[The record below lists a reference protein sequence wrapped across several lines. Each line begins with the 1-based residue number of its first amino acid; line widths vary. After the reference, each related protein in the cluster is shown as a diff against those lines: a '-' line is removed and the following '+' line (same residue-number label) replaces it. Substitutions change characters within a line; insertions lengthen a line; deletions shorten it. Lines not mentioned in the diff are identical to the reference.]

1 MRRRAVQNLLRM
13 GDDVKHY
20 SLSQW
25 TDFARRVT
33 TAVENEQMQKHLD
46 GCQRCLGV
54 VKGFESVADFA
65 KRESSYSPSEDALR
79 IVQSYFAPVKMALAG
94 AKPIAIARLT
104 FDSSRAALAE
114 GIRSVQDA
122 PRQLLYIS
130 GNTAVD
136 LRIESDPSSNRIVLG
151 GQVLSSHKPATEL
164 QAIQVSLLSGFE
176 TIATTATNQFGEFHM
191 SLSAT
196 KHLQLVFELQT
207 GTLAVQVPD

>member
-1 MRRRAVQNLLRM
+1 M

-33 TAVENEQMQKHLD
+33 PADENEQMEKHLD
-46 GCQRCLGV
+46 GCERCRGV
-54 VKGFESVADFA
+54 VKAFESVAEFA
-65 KRESSYSPSEDALR
+65 KRESSYTPSEDAVR
-79 IVQSYFAPVKMALAG
+79 IVQSYFAPVKMALSS
-94 AKPIAIARLT
+94 AKRFSIARLT

-114 GIRSVQDA
+114 GVRSTQEA

-151 GQVLSSHKPATEL
+151 GQVLSSHKAPSDL

-176 TIATTATNQFGEFHM
+176 TVATTATNQFGEFHM

-196 KHLQLVFELQT
+196 KHLQLIFELQA
-207 GTLAVQVPD
+207 GTLAVQVPDS